1 VATEPSSDAPLHE
14 RDLDEDPVAQF
25 RLWLSQARDAGITFP
40 EAMTLATADASRRPS
55 ARTVLLRGVDE
66 LGFVFF
72 TNYESRKGT
81 ELAENPNAALTFF
94 WKELE
99 RQVCVAGTVART
111 SVEESEVYFRTRPR
125 EARLGAWTSMQSRTV
140 GSREE
145 LEAAFREME
154 ARFPGD
160 DIPLPPHWGGF
171 RLTPEAIEFWKGR
184 AHRLHDRFR
193 YTRRA
198 GGGWDRVRLWP

>member
-1 VATEPSSDAPLHE
+1 MATAPGSDAPLHE

-25 RLWLSQARDAGITFP
+25 GLWLSQARDAGITFP
-40 EAMTLATADASRRPS
+40 EAMTLATADASGKPS

>member
-1 VATEPSSDAPLHE
+1 VATAPGSDAPLHE
-14 RDLDEDPVAQF
+14 RDLDDDPVEQF
-25 RLWLSQARDAGITFP
+25 RLWLSQARDAGISFP
-40 EAMTLATADASRRPS
+40 EAMTLATADASGRPS

-72 TNYESRKGT
+72 TNYDSRKGT
-81 ELAENPNAALTFF
+81 ELAENPNAALTFL

-99 RQVCVAGTVART
+99 RQVCVTGSVART
-111 SVEESEVYFRTRPR
+111 SVEESERYFRTRPR
-125 EARLGAWTSMQSRTV
+125 EARLGAWTSRQSRTV

-171 RLTPEAIEFWKGR
+171 RLTPGSIEFWKGR

-193 YTRRA
+193 YTRRDH
-198 GGGWDRVRLWP
+198 GWDRVRLWP

>member
-1 VATEPSSDAPLHE
+1 VATAPGSDAPLDE
-14 RDLDEDPVAQF
+14 RDLDVDPVAQF
-25 RLWLSQARDAGITFP
+25 RVWLSQARDAGISFP
-40 EAMTLATADASRRPS
+40 EAMTLATADASGRPS

-72 TNYESRKGT
+72 TNYDSRKGT
-81 ELAENPNAALTFF
+81 ELVENPHAALTFL

-99 RQVCVAGTVART
+99 RQVCVTGTVART

-125 EARLGAWTSMQSRTV
+125 EARLGAWTSKQSRAV
-140 GSREE
+140 GSRQE
-145 LEAAFREME
+145 LEAAFHEMD

-160 DIPLPPHWGGF
+160 GVPLPPHWGGF
-171 RLTPEAIEFWKGR
+171 RLTPASVEFWKGR

-198 GGGWDRVRLWP
+198 TDGWDRVRLWP

>member
-1 VATEPSSDAPLHE
+1 MATAPGSDAPLDE
-14 RDLDEDPVAQF
+14 RDLDVDPVAQF
-25 RLWLSQARDAGITFP
+25 RLWLSQAREAGISFP
-40 EAMTLATADASRRPS
+40 EAMTLATADASGRPS

-72 TNYESRKGT
+72 TNYESRKGI
-81 ELAENPNAALTFF
+81 ELAENPNAALTFS

-99 RQVCVAGTVART
+99 RQVCVTGSVGRT
-111 SVEESEVYFRTRPR
+111 SVEESEAYFRTRPR
-125 EARLGAWTSMQSRTV
+125 EARLGAWTSMQSRAV

-145 LEAAFREME
+145 LEAAFQEMD
-154 ARFPGD
+154 ARFPGE
-160 DIPLPPHWGGF
+160 DIPLPPYWGGF
-171 RLTPEAIEFWKGR
+171 RLTPVAIEFWKGR

-193 YTRRA
+193 YARGP